1 MTPTTATGLSFEQTV
16 PCALAHRRALG
27 EVFVA
32 DTAPADIDGFLAAIQ
47 IPRAH
52 SLYFDRLVDYHD
64 PLSTVEAIRQAMIVV
79 GHRYLNVPAGTPASL
94 QQLEFEVE
102 DLSAYRDAANVPLE
116 GIVRASAGLAGTFGD
131 SAGTFFEAQLS
142 IGGVRALT
150 LRGGGIQ
157 FPADTYREIRE
168 LQQAGR
174 PMNDESAG
182 AAVEPIA
189 PAAVGRR
196 DPRNVVVGEPI
207 PGDEPR
213 IPLIIDQRHPSF
225 FDHPYDH
232 VPGPLL
238 IEGCRQAAI
247 VAAVAAGALD
257 SPIAAV
263 TGCATTFTGFAE
275 LGGLIDF
282 TAAAERDPDTGGA
295 VVELDLHQFG
305 ARIAQCR
312 IELAPYPATA

>member
-1 MTPTTATGLSFEQTV
+1 MTSTETGLSFERTV

-32 DTAPADIDGFLAAIQ
+32 DTAPAEMDGFLAAIQ

-52 SLYFDRLVDYHD
+52 SLWFDRLVDYHD

-79 GHRYLNVPAGTPASL
+79 GHRYMSVPAGAPASL

-102 DLSAYRDAANVPLE
+102 DLSAYRDQANVPLE
-116 GIVRASAGLAGTFGD
+116 GIVRARAGLAGTFGD
-131 SAGTFFEAQLS
+131 AAGTFFEAVLT
-142 IGGVRALT
+142 IGRVRALT

-157 FPADTYREIRE
+157 FPAATYQEIRK

-174 PMNDESAG
+174 PMGDESGNAT
-182 AAVEPIA
+182 VEPVD
-189 PAAVGRR
+189 PARVGRR
-196 DPRNVVVGEPI
+196 DPRNVVVGAAL
-207 PGDEPR
+207 PGDQPR
-213 IPLIIDQRHPSF
+213 IPLVVDQRHPSF

-247 VAAVAAGALD
+247 VAAVEAGALA

-263 TGCATTFTGFAE
+263 TACATTFTGFAE
-275 LGGLIDF
+275 LGSLIEF
-282 TAAAERDPDTGGA
+282 SATAHSDADTGGA
-295 VVELDLHQFG
+295 EVELGVHQFG
-305 ARIAQCR
+305 TQIAHCR
-312 IELAPYPATA
+312 IELAPYPGLA